1 MPFPTAD
8 SEQTSQPEEGRMYPE
23 SLKIEKKLKEVT
35 LWVHPEGMVVGS
47 VFVRLQSPDSAAE
60 EDPAEVLNA
69 PEAFL
74 VMRREPEGE
83 IRFYNKNSIVRVE
96 YQADEKRTFPEL
108 EPLGCTLRMMDGSNV
123 QGMIRKPLPPDR
135 ARLLDYLNRD
145 EERFI
150 KVDTPEGRVYLVNK
164 PYVVCAFP

>member
-1 MPFPTAD
+1 
-8 SEQTSQPEEGRMYPE
+8 MYPE

-96 YQADEKRTFPEL
+96 YQADDQNTFPEL
-108 EPLGCTLRMMDGSNV
+108 EPLACTLRMMDGSHV
-123 QGMIRKPLPPDR
+123 QGVIRKPLPPDR

-145 EERFI
+145 EERFV